1 MDSLTVLR
9 ASRVESPNELDAAT
23 SVERTV
29 TAIAAYQLSENGRK
43 ALLLAGGDG
52 RAMQQVAVHVPA
64 TRLHLVT
71 VDADGTAR
79 LKIRPRYQLDAL
91 QRVVRVDAPPT
102 YDAPPT
108 TEDLLTAAARNHQ
121 LERTYYAERTAAQTT
136 RRETRRELQ
145 RRLAEQFLADKSQRA
160 VGHPVPT
167 PKSCYL
173 PTPHGQV
180 RFDTT
185 KDEGLALQVPP
196 EAHRR
201 FRADLRA
208 RVEDKRQA
216 HAAQLAIHE
225 GKKRAVA
232 EWVAT
237 HGTPDQQARH
247 AAGML
252 SIEETLEGMTD
263 QAYQYLRRFPLYARD
278 GAERLQA
285 YLRQSP
291 VYAKAIVTP
300 LDLAITVCDAPDAS
314 AVQWERMQEIKAVLP
329 AATITLRAHRLAW
342 KGHTEAP
349 TLTVFGVRVKLTVGP
364 FTLCREYAAPDA

>member
-1 MDSLTVLR
+1 MDSVTVLR
-9 ASRVESPNELDAAT
+9 ARVEPPNELDAAT

-52 RAMQQVAVHVPA
+52 RAMQQVTVHVPA

-79 LKIRPRYQLDAL
+79 LKIRPRYQLDAQ
-91 QRVVRVDAPPT
+91 QRVVRVDAPPI

-108 TEDLLTAAARNHQ
+108 TDDLLNAAARNHQ
-121 LERTYYAERTAAQTT
+121 LERTYFAELTAAHT
-136 RRETRRELQ
+136 RRHETRRELQ
-145 RRLAEQFLADKSQRA
+145 HHLAEQFLADKSQRA
-160 VGHPVPT
+160 VRHPVPT

-185 KDEGLALQVPP
+185 KDEGLAIQVPA

-208 RVEDKRQA
+208 RVEEKREA

-225 GKKRAVA
+225 EKKRAVA
-232 EWVAT
+232 EWVGT
-237 HGTPDQQARH
+237 YGTPDQQARH
-247 AAGML
+247 TAGML
-252 SIEETLEGMTD
+252 SVEEAVEGMTD
-263 QAYQYLRRFPLYARD
+263 QAYRCLRSFPLYARD

-291 VYAKAIVTP
+291 AYAKAIVTP
-300 LDLAITVCDAPDAS
+300 LDLAITVCDAPDAT
-314 AVQWERMQEIKAVLP
+314 AAQWEGMQEIKAVLP
-329 AATITLRAHRLAW
+329 AAAITLRAHRLAW
-342 KGHTEAP
+342 KGHPDSP

-364 FTLCREYAAPDA
+364 FTLCREYAAPDE